1 MSPNIHFC
9 ALSAV
14 IISTMFITGCSV
26 HTINREPAPLLT
38 SPTGYSATSVTGD
51 MPDELWWAPFN
62 DNDLDELIH
71 MALDNN
77 LDILVALARLRQA
90 TALTRQ
96 AETRHLPTVDL
107 IAGSE
112 QRWWEGGE
120 REDSSRIGAAFSWEA
135 DVFQRLDSAAL
146 ARKYEELAQLEFV
159 AAVRLRLS
167 AEVAEAYFDA
177 VEQRN
182 QLVLLN
188 RQIEL
193 DQDLLELTTLRYNS
207 GLTSSVDMLQQ
218 SSQLAEA
225 KSLIPVVE
233 TALRVAENRLDVL
246 IGTAPDDQYRVAAKT
261 QLIDTGT
268 LPFIGVPADLL
279 FKRPDIRALR
289 NELVAADAEIGSA
302 IAERFPKII
311 LNGSLLYEGGVSPG
325 GLAFSLFG
333 SFIQP
338 LIDWGARKAEIE
350 RNRALYVER
359 LAFFTQRFLEAV
371 EDVENALYGERK
383 QREFLH
389 RLAVQQNFLE
399 RSVEKTTERYTN
411 GLTDYLPVLDAI
423 KSLSR
428 LQRIIVRQ
436 ERVLL
441 EYRIQLHRALG
452 GSLPPFSPE
461 GYIYEEYF
469 R

>member
-1 MSPNIHFC
+1 MPSHLHFR
-9 ALSAV
+9 ALLAV
-14 IISTMFITGCSV
+14 IIGAIFTAGCSV
-26 HTINREPAPLLT
+26 HTINRDPAPLLA
-38 SPTGYSATSVTGD
+38 PPAGYSVTSATGNS
-51 MPDELWWAPFN
+51 PDALWWAPFHDKN
-62 DNDLDELIH
+62 LDKLIKK
-71 MALDNN
+71 ALENN

-90 TALTRQ
+90 TTLTRQ
-96 AETRHLPTVDL
+96 AETRRFPTLDL
-107 IAGSE
+107 SVGSD
-112 QRWWEGGE
+112 QSWREGGE
-120 REDSSRIGAAFSWEA
+120 REDNSRIGAVFSWEA
-135 DVFQRLDSAAL
+135 DVFQRLDSATQ

-159 AAVRLRLS
+159 EAVRLRLS

-182 QLVLLN
+182 QLVLLS
-188 RQIEL
+188 RQIAI
-193 DQDLLELTTLRYNS
+193 DQNLLELTTLRFNS

-225 KSLIPVVE
+225 KSLVPVVE
-233 TALRVAENRLDVL
+233 ASLRVAENRLDVL
-246 IGTAPDDQYRVAAKT
+246 MGTPPDDQYRVAAGT
-261 QLIDTGT
+261 QFIDTGA

-279 FKRPDIRALR
+279 FRRPDIRVLR
-289 NELVAADAEIGSA
+289 NELVAADAEIGEA

-333 SFIQP
+333 SFFQP

-359 LAFFTQRFLEAV
+359 LAHFTQRFLEAV

-389 RLAVQQNFLE
+389 RLALQQRFLE
-399 RSVEKTTERYTN
+399 RSVEETTERYAN
-411 GLTDYLPVLDAI
+411 GLTDYLPVLDAV
-423 KSLSR
+423 KGLRR
-428 LQRIIVRQ
+428 LERIIVRQ

-441 EYRIQLHRALG
+441 GYRIQLHRALG